1 MENESDV
8 RTRLLE
14 AASSLAWAIDDEIK
28 TLEIETDHLEELIYK
43 ATASEH
49 RRAARNARDAK
60 SYRMGGSFEP
70 VKGLDLD
77 PTAFCGW
84 LAAGTA
90 GVLALVQI
98 AIDHPEDG
106 IPELLETLFRSAIGR
121 EIHALGVHARWKFRE
136 NLYRQEVERFEASSA
151 FAKPGW
157 RRKEP
162 TAEQYYLVEEIVLA
176 LKIERPTL
184 HTRGEAYQYIK
195 KASGN
200 PVFWA
205 EPPMPNLAGLIAEI
219 RS

>member
-1 MENESDV
+1 MENKSNV
-8 RTRLLE
+8 QTRLLE
-14 AASSLAWAIDDEIK
+14 AASSLARAIDDEIK
-28 TLEIETDHLEELIYK
+28 TLKIETDHLEELIYK

-70 VKGLDLD
+70 VNGFDLD

-90 GVLALVQI
+90 GLLALVQV
-98 AIDHPEDG
+98 AIEHPEDS
-106 IPELLETLFRSAIGR
+106 IPDLLATLFRSAIGR
-121 EIHALGVHARWKFRE
+121 ELHGLGVHARWKFRE
-136 NLYRQEVERFEASSA
+136 DLYRQQVENFEASAA

-184 HTRGEAYQYIK
+184 RTRGEAFHYIK
-195 KASGN
+195 KAGGN
-200 PVFWA
+200 PVFWI
-205 EPPMPNLAGLIAEI
+205 EPPMPDLVALITEI
-219 RS
+219 KA